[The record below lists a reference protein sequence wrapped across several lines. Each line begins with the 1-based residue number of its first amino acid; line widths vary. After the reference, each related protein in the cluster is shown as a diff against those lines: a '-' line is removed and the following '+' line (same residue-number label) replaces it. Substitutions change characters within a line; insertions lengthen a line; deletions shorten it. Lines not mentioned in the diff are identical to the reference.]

1 MTKELCKTKAEV
13 GMAGNGEPV
22 THLRHANLFGTLCQ
36 LNSGGQICPQA
47 VRYFLLFF
55 FFPSYNP
62 SPSDPAGS
70 RCSCH
75 SVVITPLFSTV
86 HVFQAG
92 QVWRMKWQPGCELKW
107 GDRRQGDRRNLLR
120 IQCQHLAPGTWGRAA
135 AGWGM
140 AQLTARPD
148 GRGGLS
154 VLSLT
159 LDWPWI

>member
-1 MTKELCKTKAEV
+1 MESPWPTWDMPTFSVLCASWTV
-13 GMAGNGEPV
+13 GVRFA
-22 THLRHANLFGTLCQ
+22 HRL
-36 LNSGGQICPQA
+36 SGIF
-47 VRYFLLFF
+47 YFFF

-70 RCSCH
+70 HCSCH

-120 IQCQHLAPGTWGRAA
+120 IQCQHLAPGTWSRAA

-148 GRGGLS
+148 RRGGLS